1 MEKKAE
7 SKWAGRHTGKDQLRH
22 DIWTGLLNSGDA
34 IGDPFG
40 GISNFV
46 GADKAAARLAELAIW
61 KRARVVKA
69 NPDAP
74 QAHVRLRALQDG
86 KMVYMA
92 VPRLA
97 EDKCFIELTA
107 EDLVK
112 RGIAL
117 EDAAQWQ
124 TAVEIGKRV
133 GFEEMNKIDLAVTGC
148 VAVTRAGGR
157 TGKGAGF
164 ADLEFAML
172 RQFGL
177 LLPETPIVTTVHSMM
192 VVENER
198 LPLQPHDTFL
208 NWIVTPDEVIEVQ
221 NTSPQPGG
229 IDWDRILPDQYETIP
244 VLRKLKPDWKPKK

>member
-1 MEKKAE
+1 MDKTAE
-7 SKWAGRHTGKDQLRH
+7 SKWAGRHSGKDQLRNA
-22 DIWTGLLNSGDA
+22 IWTALKNSGDA

-46 GADKAAARLAELAIW
+46 GADVAAARLAELPIW
-61 KRARVVKA
+61 KRASVVKA

-74 QAHVRLRALQDG
+74 QAHVRLCALRDG
-86 KMVYMA
+86 KTVYMA

-97 EDKCFIELTA
+97 EEKCFIELSA
-107 EDLVK
+107 QDLQA

-117 EDAAQWQ
+117 EDAAHWQ
-124 TAVEIGKRV
+124 TAVLIGKRV
-133 GFEEMNKIDLAVTGC
+133 AFEEMQKIDLAVTGC

-164 ADLEFAML
+164 ADLEFGLL

-177 LLPETPIVTTVHSMM
+177 LAPETPIVTTVHSVM
-192 VVENER
+192 VVESDR

-208 NWIVTPDEVIEVQ
+208 NWIITPEEVIEVQ
-221 NTSPQPGG
+221 NVGPQPGG
-229 IDWDRILPDQYETIP
+229 IDWERILPDQFETIP
-244 VLRKLKPDWKPKK
+244 VLRILKPDWLPKK

>member
-1 MEKKAE
+1 MDKTAE
-7 SKWAGRHTGKDQLRH
+7 SKWAGRHSGKDQLRH
-22 DIWTGLLNSGDA
+22 DTWTALLNSGDA

-46 GADKAAARLAELAIW
+46 GADKAAARLAELVIW
-61 KRARVVKA
+61 KRAGVVKA

-107 EDLVK
+107 EDLLG

-124 TAVEIGKRV
+124 IAVEIGKRV
-133 GFEEMNKIDLAVTGC
+133 AFEEMKKIDLAVTGC

-177 LLPETPIVTTVHSMM
+177 LSPETPIVTTVHSLM

-198 LPLQPHDTFL
+198 LPLQSHDTFL
-208 NWIVTPDEVIEVQ
+208 NWIITPEEVIEVQ
-221 NTSPQPGG
+221 NAGPQPGG
-229 IDWDRILPDQYETIP
+229 IDWARVQADQYETIP
-244 VLRKLKPDWKPKK
+244 VLRKLKPDWIPRK